1 VVLYSRRT
9 RERHVLRRWLHSR
22 EQSQLDRPTRVC
34 YQVEELMNLIEWSR
48 LDGQGVVGNFLRRR
62 VLPCQRRVHTAY
74 EYQGSQDSTRMHKDN
89 LEKLEVQ
96 RQINEL
102 FNLAD
107 SSFVRSN
114 NWMHAYKLGRPAP
127 KVRNYSSCNFAN
139 CCSLTLKSYC
149 CRLAVRRH
157 WPSNSVCITGAR
169 YGAPGG
175 GGPADGQRCS
185 VLPIHQQRGGW

>member
-1 VVLYSRRT
+1 
-9 RERHVLRRWLHSR
+9 
-22 EQSQLDRPTRVC
+22 
-34 YQVEELMNLIEWSR
+34 MNLIEWSC
-48 LDGQGVVGNFLRRR
+48 LDGHGVVGNILRRR

-157 WPSNSVCITGAR
+157 
-169 YGAPGG
+169 
-175 GGPADGQRCS
+175 
-185 VLPIHQQRGGW
+185 